1 MLAAADRNLWELFG
15 RMADAV
21 PAGRREVDGSLALLS
36 TGSPI
41 GFFNPAMPTGAVDPG
56 ATVARVAEHYAELG
70 LPYVLLF
77 REDVAPG
84 LAEACAAAGL
94 VEHWQMPLMVLDPI
108 PADHG
113 SAAPEG
119 LEIVVV
125 GPDEVD
131 AYGTVI
137 SEGFGMPVE
146 LFAELGRSMFDVE
159 GFIGLLGLLDGR
171 PVATSA
177 AFVDGDTIGVYNVAV
192 PEAERRKGLGEA
204 LTAAAAR
211 AGAEAGAT
219 RSILQASEMGT
230 PVYRRMGYETP
241 TRYRQFEPPPA

>member
-1 MLAAADRNLWELFG
+1 MLTAADRNLWELFG

-41 GFFNPAMPTGAVDPG
+41 GFFNPAMPTGAVDPET
-56 ATVARVAEHYAELG
+56 TVARVAEHYSGLG
-70 LPYVLLF
+70 LPYVVLF
-77 REDVAPG
+77 RDDVAPG
-84 LAEACAAAGL
+84 LAEACASSGM

-113 SAAPEG
+113 SATVVG

-125 GPDEVD
+125 GPDEID
-131 AYGTVI
+131 TYGDVV
-137 SEGFGMPVE
+137 SEGFGMPAE
-146 LFAELGRSMFDVE
+146 LFTQLGRSMFDVE

-211 AGAEAGAT
+211 AGADAGAT
-219 RSILQASEMGT
+219 RSILQASQLGA

-241 TRYRQFEPPPA
+241 DRYRQFEPAPA